1 MPLGGHC
8 SCGQTGALLRIKRIK
23 RLLGILAVRKPF
35 DWTLFWVKEAASREA
50 LYNVLEHL
58 VRLDTFFFR
67 KTTHVSLHSDKQWK
81 NLSPIAIYAVHGL
94 CHTIDPRFCLRPSCY
109 PCLYWEEHPPSV
121 KSQMGE
127 SSVFWPEWPG
137 NKEPQRQA
145 QSEHSHQQMA
155 RQLRSEMQMQTI
167 VWRSTQPD
175 FQSGALV
182 WKMRPPEQ
190 FFLFAQRSVP
200 IHLPKNRQLGV
211 CF

>member
-8 SCGQTGALLRIKRIK
+8 SCGQTGALSRIKRIK
-23 RLLGILAVRKPF
+23 RLLGILN
-35 DWTLFWVKEAASREA
+35 WTLFWVKEAASREA

-58 VRLDTFFFR
+58 VRLNTLFFFQENNSCFFALR
-67 KTTHVSLHSDKQWK
+67 QAVK
-81 NLSPIAIYAVHGL
+81 NLSPMAIYAVHGL

-109 PCLYWEEHPPSV
+109 SCLYWEEHPPSV
-121 KSQMGE
+121 KSGKGE

-137 NKEPQRQA
+137 NKEPQWQA
-145 QSEHSHQQMA
+145 QSEHSHQQLA
-155 RQLRSEMQMQTI
+155 RLLRSEMQMQTI
-167 VWRSTQPD
+167 VWRSMQPD